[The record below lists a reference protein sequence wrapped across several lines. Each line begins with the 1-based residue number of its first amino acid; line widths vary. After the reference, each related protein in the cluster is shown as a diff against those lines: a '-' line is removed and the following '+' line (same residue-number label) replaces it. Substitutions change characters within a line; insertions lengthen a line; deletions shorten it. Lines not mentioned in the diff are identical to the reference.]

1 MAKDSGTKSVDSA
14 LKGFLSSREGGTI
27 YSNGKKQ
34 IVKKMKSESKKEMA
48 ENSASNVS
56 LSKLRKMGRKG
67 SMGY

>member
-1 MAKDSGTKSVDSA
+1 MTV
-14 LKGFLSSREGGTI
+14 TV
-27 YSNGKKQ
+27 NGKKVASHSESHGRYENFRKA
-34 IVKKMKSESKKEMA
+34 IVKKMTSESKKEMA